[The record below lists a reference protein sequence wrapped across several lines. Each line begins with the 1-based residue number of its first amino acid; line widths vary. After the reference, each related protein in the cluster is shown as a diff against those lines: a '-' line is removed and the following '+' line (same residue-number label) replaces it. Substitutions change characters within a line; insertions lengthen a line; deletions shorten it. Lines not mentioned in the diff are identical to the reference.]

1 METVTRTL
9 ESLSQA
15 PPTTFLNLT
24 VFPILGKCDY
34 VRNYIPLRDAIR
46 AGSASVR
53 EVSLGGSV
61 PELNVK
67 NRGKQAILILEGEE
81 LVGAKQN
88 RTANVTILVAART
101 SLRIPV
107 TCVESGRWGY
117 TSKEFE
123 PSEQIHFVGGRR
135 NKMASV
141 SESIR
146 RQGSRRADQGAV
158 WDDIAAKSS
167 RMRVSTPTGAMR
179 DVFEAHRT
187 QLEDYTGAFK
197 PEAQQLGAVFA
208 IGERV
213 EGLELFDCPETFS
226 EMLSRL
232 VRSYAIDAIEQLRS
246 HRQNPTAEASEAFLG
261 LLRQA
266 EFETYPAVGEGT
278 EVRLNACGA
287 IGAGLVS
294 EDRIV
299 HLAAFAAESG
309 RTNGDDESRG
319 FLRMRTRR
327 QGLRR

>member
-24 VFPILGKCDY
+24 VFPLLGKCDY

-61 PELNVK
+61 PELIVK

-146 RQGSRRADQGAV
+146 RHGSRRADQGAV

-167 RMRVSTPTGAMR
+167 RMRVSSANTPRKISPTMR
-179 DVFEAHRT
+179 RMTPRWIMKMPDFFQLILKRLTWAAIRLTNRT
-187 QLEDYTGAFK
+187 
-197 PEAQQLGAVFA
+197 P
-208 IGERV
+208 
-213 EGLELFDCPETFS
+213 P
-226 EMLSRL
+226 SR
-232 VRSYAIDAIEQLRS
+232 
-246 HRQNPTAEASEAFLG
+246 
-261 LLRQA
+261 
-266 EFETYPAVGEGT
+266 
-278 EVRLNACGA
+278 
-287 IGAGLVS
+287 
-294 EDRIV
+294 
-299 HLAAFAAESG
+299 
-309 RTNGDDESRG
+309 
-319 FLRMRTRR
+319 
-327 QGLRR
+327 